1 MSAARENIAFS
12 DNQGNT
18 RRIISNSL
26 ALFLRMIFVTIV
38 NIYSVRFV
46 LKGLGVVDYGIFYA
60 IMGVVLMGTFLIPVV
75 SSSLQRFYS
84 YSLGRKDEE
93 TLKSLFS
100 ISCNIVM
107 ALSVLILLVMEI
119 VGLWYINN
127 YLNIPADKAGMA
139 IWVYQAAIV
148 SFIFTIWLVPF
159 TALIF
164 SHEDMRIYAFLSC
177 LDCALKFAAALM
189 LLVVTHS
196 ALLWYSGA
204 LFLISLIMLVAYGM
218 IAKRKYAECEY
229 HLVTQKT
236 LYVQVLSFS
245 GWTLYGA
252 LAGTTMIQGSV
263 MVLNFFFGPLANA
276 AFAVANNLYNAFNS
290 LANSIVLSFK
300 PAMVKVYA
308 EGNTT
313 ELGRLFYLNNK
324 LMLYL
329 LTAVSIPIIAE
340 MRTVL
345 SLWLGSYT
353 EDMVVYCRLF
363 IVYTICQVMH
373 NPITTIMQST
383 GDIKAYF
390 LFVET
395 MMLLSLPI
403 NIGMFANGAPS
414 YYLFVNI
421 IMCCALSHIIRVVSL
436 KRKMPAFSIKRYAK
450 EVVVPGC
457 LIVTLAFGVAYLVH
471 HVIAHEYIR
480 LATGIV
486 SIPAIL
492 FSMFFLLGI
501 TTDER
506 KGLVNVVKSKIGK

>member
-1 MSAARENIAFS
+1 
-12 DNQGNT
+12 
-18 RRIISNSL
+18 
-26 ALFLRMIFVTIV
+26 
-38 NIYSVRFV
+38 
-46 LKGLGVVDYGIFYA
+46 
-60 IMGVVLMGTFLIPVV
+60 
-75 SSSLQRFYS
+75 
-84 YSLGRKDEE
+84 
-93 TLKSLFS
+93 
-100 ISCNIVM
+100 
-107 ALSVLILLVMEI
+107 
-119 VGLWYINN
+119 
-127 YLNIPADKAGMA
+127 
-139 IWVYQAAIV
+139 
-148 SFIFTIWLVPF
+148 
-159 TALIF
+159 
-164 SHEDMRIYAFLSC
+164 
-177 LDCALKFAAALM
+177 
-189 LLVVTHS
+189 
-196 ALLWYSGA
+196 
-204 LFLISLIMLVAYGM
+204 
-218 IAKRKYAECEY
+218 
-229 HLVTQKT
+229 
-236 LYVQVLSFS
+236 
-245 GWTLYGA
+245 
-252 LAGTTMIQGSV
+252 
-263 MVLNFFFGPLANA
+263 
-276 AFAVANNLYNAFNS
+276 
-290 LANSIVLSFK
+290 
-300 PAMVKVYA
+300 MVKVYA

-329 LTAVSIPIIAE
+329 LTAVSIPMIAE

-353 EDMVVYCRLF
+353 EDMVVHCRLF

-421 IMCCALSHIIRVVSL
+421 IMCCALSHIVRVVSL